1 MAQRGHDPRAHDAH
15 APAHGPQVVPLPVY
29 LGVFAALMVGTVL
42 TVLAARMDF
51 GAMNTPVALTIAC
64 SKAALVIL
72 YFMHVKYGEKLVKLM
87 VVVSIAFLAILF
99 LITLSDYWT
108 RNALGA
114 PGT

>member
-1 MAQRGHDPRAHDAH
+1 MAQHGHG
-15 APAHGPQVVPLPVY
+15 HGPHVVPLPVY

-51 GAMNTPVALTIAC
+51 GWMNTPVALAIAC

-72 YFMHVKYGEKLVKLM
+72 FFMHVKYSPRLVGM
-87 VVVSIAFLAILF
+87 VVVVSIVFLAILF

-108 RNALGA
+108 RGGLGV

>member
-1 MAQRGHDPRAHDAH
+1 MAQHGHARGPH
-15 APAHGPQVVPLPVY
+15 VVPLPVY
-29 LGVFAALMVGTVL
+29 LGVFAALMVGTLL

-51 GAMNTPVALTIAC
+51 GWLNTPVALLIAC

-72 YFMHVKYGEKLVKLM
+72 FFMHVKYSSRLVGLV
-87 VVVSIAFLAILF
+87 VVVSIVFLAILF

-108 RNALGA
+108 RGGLGGL